1 MTHPFGTADAFLA
14 EIPSA
19 GKADIFMPARS
30 STLVY
35 LIHGIT
41 GTPLEMKFLGRRLS
55 RQGWDIYIPTLPGH
69 CSTFRA
75 MIRSNEE
82 AWQRHV
88 IEQLTFLRMHYDR
101 LFVAGLSAGA
111 LLALEGSLHVPVD
124 GVGLLSPTLFYDG
137 WNVPWTMRL
146 LPFGIKRIP
155 TALQYLIFHFDG
167 APYGIKDPAL
177 QARIAEAYHP
187 FSQLRAFGRRL
198 SSRFS
203 RKAADGPERSASSEA
218 VGYPVFSLKT
228 LADLDRLY
236 RKVEKKLSSVK
247 TPALILQARE
257 DDFTSP
263 RNAEFIYEAISSP
276 DKKLLLLDDCYHVIT
291 VDKQRNS
298 VAEEMSKFVEAHLGA
313 ESGRP
318 RGAGALTAD
327 PVRESSR
334 LPEPLRRKGRRS

>member
-14 EIPSA
+14 EIPGA
-19 GKADIFMPARS
+19 GKADIFMPAKS

-35 LIHGIT
+35 LIHGVT

-69 CSTFRA
+69 CSTFRE
-75 MIRSNEE
+75 MIRSDE
-82 AWQRHV
+82 AAWLRQV
-88 IEQLTFLRMHYDR
+88 VAQLAFLRRHYDH

-111 LLALEGSLHVPVD
+111 LMALEGSLHVPVD
-124 GVGLLSPTLFYDG
+124 GIGLLSPTLFYDG

-155 TALQYLIFHFDG
+155 TLLQCLIFHFDG

-177 QARIAEAYHP
+177 QARIREAYHP
-187 FSQLRAFGRRL
+187 FSQLRALARQLLSRL
-198 SSRFS
+198 S
-203 RKAADGPERSASSEA
+203 RKGPEGPERSASAEA

-236 RKVEKKLSSVK
+236 RKVEKDLSSVK
-247 TPALILQARE
+247 APTLILQARE

-263 RNAEFIYEAISSP
+263 KNAEFIYDGISSP
-276 DKKLLLLDDCYHVIT
+276 DKKLVLLDDCYHVIT
-291 VDKQRNS
+291 VDKQRNT
-298 VAEEMSKFVEAHLGA
+298 VAEEMSKFVESHLG
-313 ESGRP
+313 SGPDRFLAP
-318 RGAGALTAD
+318 PDRS
-327 PVRESSR
+327 RESNR
-334 LPEPLRRKGRRS
+334 EPARRPARRKGISL

>member
-14 EIPSA
+14 EVPGA
-19 GKADIFMPARS
+19 GKADIFMPATS

-35 LIHGIT
+35 LIHGVT

-55 RQGWDIYIPTLPGH
+55 RQGWDVYIPTLPGH
-69 CSTFRA
+69 CSTFRE
-75 MIRSNEE
+75 MIRSDEG
-82 AWQRHV
+82 AWLRQV
-88 IEQLTFLRMHYDR
+88 VAQLAFLRRHYDH

-124 GVGLLSPTLFYDG
+124 GIGLLSPTLFYDG

-155 TALQYLIFHFDG
+155 TFLQCLIFHFDG

-177 QARIAEAYHP
+177 QARVREAYHP
-187 FSQLRAFGRRL
+187 FSQLRVRARRL
-198 SSRFS
+198 FFRFS
-203 RKAADGPERSASSEA
+203 RKAPDGPERSASSEA

-236 RKVEKKLSSVK
+236 RKVEKDLSSVK
-247 TPALILQARE
+247 APTLILQARE

-263 RNAEFIYEAISSP
+263 KNAEFIYEAVSSP
-276 DKKLLLLDDCYHVIT
+276 DKKLVLLDDCYHVIT
-291 VDKQRNS
+291 VDRQRNT
-298 VAEEMSKFVEAHLGA
+298 VAEEMSKFVESHLG
-313 ESGRP
+313 SGQDRSVASLDRS
-318 RGAGALTAD
+318 RGSN
-327 PVRESSR
+327 RE
-334 LPEPLRRKGRRS
+334 PARRKGI